1 MTKAGVERSDAPPPS
16 ARLRRDARRARA
28 ARAWRMPV
36 IPTVIAVLCI
46 LGAGL
51 LQYPSIAAWFSQYEQ
66 SQRIDGYS
74 DGIRDLGAGTLRQE
88 LERAREYN
96 AEITGGADVAANERL
111 PLARDTEDASAYD
124 SVLAADA
131 DGLMARLKIP
141 SVQIDL
147 PIYHGTSE
155 TVLRRGVGHLQG
167 TALPVGGASTHSVLT
182 AHRGLATS
190 ELFTHL
196 DRVEVD
202 DTFTVEVF
210 GEVLTYRVVRTV
222 VVQPED
228 TEALLPQAGRD
239 LMTLVTCTPLGVN
252 SHRILVTGER
262 VIPTPQQDL
271 DDAGKR
277 PDIPTFPWWV
287 VISAAVISGAVLYIW
302 LSGRPARPR
311 LAESAGSASGVPDPS
326 VSGVPDASAQ
336 GVPDAPAQGVP
347 DAPSPRPDQQTGG
360 DPRSG

>member
-1 MTKAGVERSDAPPPS
+1 
-16 ARLRRDARRARA
+16 
-28 ARAWRMPV
+28 MPV

-74 DGIRDLGAGTLRQE
+74 DGIRDLGAATLREE
-88 LERAREYN
+88 LDRARAYN

-111 PLARDTEDASAYD
+111 PLARDAESGQGMADYD
-124 SVLAADA
+124 SLLRADA

-141 SVQIDL
+141 AIQVDL

-262 VIPTPQQDL
+262 VIPTPQRDV

-277 PDIPTFPWWV
+277 PEIPTFPWWIL
-287 VISAAVISGAVLYIW
+287 ISAAVIAGAVVYIW

-311 LAESAGSASGVPDPS
+311 SEPQPQS
-326 VSGVPDASAQ
+326 
-336 GVPDAPAQGVP
+336 
-347 DAPSPRPDQQTGG
+347 GG
-360 DPRSG
+360 DRLTD